1 MSKQIKDALRLLVLT
16 VVAGAA
22 LGVVYNVTK
31 GPVAEAAQE
40 KEQAAYKSVV
50 PEAEKYEE
58 IDNVD
63 FNDAN
68 IATTMQPILADAPG
82 VQSDITIDKVL
93 VGVDG
98 NQVVGTVVNVTSHD
112 GYNGDISYSVG
123 IDAEGKINKV
133 EFLSISETPG
143 LGMQAKTNP
152 EHLEQ
157 YVGVASDNFTVVK
170 DGSGNLKK
178 DVADKTENIDSLSG
192 STITS
197 KSVNNGINAAVVT
210 AKTVYSTPGLKT
222 VGGVPIG

>member
-143 LGMQAKTNP
+143 LGMQAKTKL

>member
-1 MSKQIKDALRLLVLT
+1 MNKQIVHDALILTAFTLVIGVILGAVYGITKTPIDKANEQTKKEAYQAVFKDADAFNEKEYDADEADKLVAD
-16 VVAGAA
+16 AGYDDTIDDVEEAVDKDGNA
-22 LGVVYNVTK
+22 LGYVITVTAK
-31 GPVAEAAQE
+31 DGSQG
-40 KEQAAYKSVV
+40 S
-50 PEAEKYEE
+50 
-58 IDNVD
+58 
-63 FNDAN
+63 
-68 IATTMQPILADAPG
+68 
-82 VQSDITIDKVL
+82 ITF
-93 VGVDG
+93 
-98 NQVVGTVVNVTSHD
+98 
-112 GYNGDISYSVG
+112 SVG
-123 IDAEGKINKV
+123 IQNDGTVNGYSITD
-133 EFLSISETPG
+133 ISETPG
-143 LGMQAKTNP
+143 LGMQAKTKP

>member
-31 GPVAEAAQE
+31 EPVAEAAQK

>member
-31 GPVAEAAQE
+31 EPVAEAAQK

-63 FNDAN
+63 F

-98 NQVVGTVVNVTSHD
+98 DQVVGTVVNVTSHD

-143 LGMQAKTNP
+143 LGMQAKTKP

-157 YVGVASDNFTVVK
+157 YVGIASDNFTVVK

>member
-143 LGMQAKTNP
+143 LGMQAKTKP

-157 YVGVASDNFTVVK
+157 YVGVASGNFTVVK

>member
-31 GPVAEAAQE
+31 EPVAEAAQK

-143 LGMQAKTNP
+143 LGMQAKTC
-152 EHLEQ
+152 LL
-157 YVGVASDNFTVVK
+157 Y
-170 DGSGNLKK
+170 
-178 DVADKTENIDSLSG
+178 
-192 STITS
+192 TS
-197 KSVNNGINAAVVT
+197 KLPRS
-210 AKTVYSTPGLKT
+210 SLL
-222 VGGVPIG
+222 

>member
-31 GPVAEAAQE
+31 EPVAEAAQK

-98 NQVVGTVVNVTSHD
+98 DQVVGTVVNVTSHD

-143 LGMQAKTNP
+143 LGMQAKTKP

-157 YVGVASDNFTVVK
+157 QVGIASDNFTVVK

>member
-16 VVAGAA
+16 IVAGAA

-31 GPVAEAAQE
+31 EPVAEAAQK

-50 PEAEKYEE
+50 P
-58 IDNVD
+58 
-63 FNDAN
+63 
-68 IATTMQPILADAPG
+68 
-82 VQSDITIDKVL
+82 
-93 VGVDG
+93 
-98 NQVVGTVVNVTSHD
+98 VVNVTSHD

-143 LGMQAKTNP
+143 LGMQAKTKP

-157 YVGVASDNFTVVK
+157 YVGIASDNFTVVK

>member
-31 GPVAEAAQE
+31 GPVAEAAQK

-58 IDNVD
+58 IDN
-63 FNDAN
+63 
-68 IATTMQPILADAPG
+68 DAPG

-143 LGMQAKTNP
+143 LGMQAKTKP

>member
-31 GPVAEAAQE
+31 EPVAEAAQK

-98 NQVVGTVVNVTSHD
+98 DQVVGTVVNVTSHD

-143 LGMQAKTNP
+143 LGMKAEEEEMIKN
-152 EHLEQ
+152 EWLI
-157 YVGVASDNFTVVK
+157 VTVV
-170 DGSGNLKK
+170 GTL
-178 DVADKTENIDSLSG
+178 VRMILFM
-192 STITS
+192 
-197 KSVNNGINAAVVT
+197 
-210 AKTVYSTPGLKT
+210 
-222 VGGVPIG
+222 

>member
-31 GPVAEAAQE
+31 EPVAEAAQE

-143 LGMQAKTNP
+143 LGMQA
-152 EHLEQ
+152 
-157 YVGVASDNFTVVK
+157 
-170 DGSGNLKK
+170 
-178 DVADKTENIDSLSG
+178 
-192 STITS
+192 
-197 KSVNNGINAAVVT
+197 
-210 AKTVYSTPGLKT
+210 
-222 VGGVPIG
+222 

>member
-31 GPVAEAAQE
+31 EPVAEAAQK

-98 NQVVGTVVNVTSHD
+98 HQVVGTVVNVTSHD

-143 LGMQAKTNP
+143 LGMQAKTKP

>member
-1 MSKQIKDALRLLVLT
+1 MQRRARRAARPPDGQRTSDADAASALLKENGYTSDDISEVAEGKDASGET
-16 VVAGAA
+16 VG
-22 LGVVYNVTK
+22 Y
-31 GPVAEAAQE
+31 
-40 KEQAAYKSVV
+40 
-50 PEAEKYEE
+50 
-58 IDNVD
+58 
-63 FNDAN
+63 
-68 IATTMQPILADAPG
+68 
-82 VQSDITIDKVL
+82 
-93 VGVDG
+93 
-98 NQVVGTVVNVTSHD
+98 VVNVTSHD

-143 LGMQAKTNP
+143 LGMQAKTKP

-157 YVGVASDNFTVVK
+157 YVGIASDNFTVVK

>member
-1 MSKQIKDALRLLVLT
+1 MSKKEEYKVKKFLAVLLT
-16 VVAGAA
+16 VLMSISLVACGGDTTGDDTQGEDETQTVKMG
-22 LGVVYNVTK
+22 LGVSSTVSGN
-31 GPVAEAAQE
+31 
-40 KEQAAYKSVV
+40 
-50 PEAEKYEE
+50 
-58 IDNVD
+58 
-63 FNDAN
+63 
-68 IATTMQPILADAPG
+68 
-82 VQSDITIDKVL
+82 
-93 VGVDG
+93 GVDADHESG
-98 NQVVGTVVNVTSHD
+98 KFEQDATYALVVF
-112 GYNGDISYSVG
+112 
-123 IDAEGKINKV
+123 DAEGKINKV

-143 LGMQAKTNP
+143 LGMQAKTKP

>member
-31 GPVAEAAQE
+31 EPVAEAAQK

-98 NQVVGTVVNVTSHD
+98 NQVVGTVVNVTSVSYTHLD
-112 GYNGDISYSVG
+112 VYKRQEEISVPRY
-123 IDAEGKINKV
+123 
-133 EFLSISETPG
+133 FL
-143 LGMQAKTNP
+143 
-152 EHLEQ
+152 EH
-157 YVGVASDNFTVVK
+157 F
-170 DGSGNLKK
+170 
-178 DVADKTENIDSLSG
+178 
-192 STITS
+192 S
-197 KSVNNGINAAVVT
+197 K
-210 AKTVYSTPGLKT
+210 YL
-222 VGGVPIG
+222 